1 LQGGIFS
8 CSVNHQENGYV
19 KWALPLNK
27 RVRVSAC

>member
-1 LQGGIFS
+1 LQGGIFAG
-8 CSVNHQENGYV
+8 SVNNQGNGYV